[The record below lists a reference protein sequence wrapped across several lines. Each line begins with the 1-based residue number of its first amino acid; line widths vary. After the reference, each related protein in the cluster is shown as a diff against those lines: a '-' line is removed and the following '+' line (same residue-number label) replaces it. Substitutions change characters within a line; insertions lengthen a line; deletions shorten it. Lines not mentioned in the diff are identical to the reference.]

1 VHKSFKLQELKF
13 SSSSFSSSSFFFN
26 TNVVRENSFVAGV
39 YSEAIKSLLNH
50 ILYPGSKGGKE
61 LEKHPLPGINV
72 VMKAFSRLL
81 IHSLASSLFSF
92 SS

>member
-1 VHKSFKLQELKF
+1 
-13 SSSSFSSSSFFFN
+13 
-26 TNVVRENSFVAGV
+26 VAGV

-72 VMKAFSRLL
+72 VMKAFLSLV
-81 IHSLASSLFSF
+81 HSFACFFTLQLRFLVFSTSCSSHHH
-92 SS
+92 

>member
-13 SSSSFSSSSFFFN
+13 SSSFFFN
-26 TNVVRENSFVAGV
+26 TNVVRENSLVAGV